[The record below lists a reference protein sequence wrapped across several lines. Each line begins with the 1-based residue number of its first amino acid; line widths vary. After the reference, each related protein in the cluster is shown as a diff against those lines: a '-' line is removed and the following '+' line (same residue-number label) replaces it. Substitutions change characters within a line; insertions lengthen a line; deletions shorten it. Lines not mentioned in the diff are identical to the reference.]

1 MKFDTKECDVFKDGE
16 HLFEFNH
23 KRIKFLSKDI
33 LKNYQKQL
41 NKLAKRYK
49 KCNGSSKFER
59 AEDMASLYYEWNAT
73 TDGSTIYIVQSKDD
87 PNTFTYVETGDELY
101 A

>member
-1 MKFDTKECDVFKDGE
+1 MKFDTKECDVFEDGE

-33 LKNYQKQL
+33 FKNYQKQL
-41 NKLAKRYK
+41 DKLAKRYK
-49 KCNGSSKFER
+49 KCNDSSRFER
-59 AEDMASLYYEWNAT
+59 AEDMASLYYEWNSN

-87 PNTFTYVETGDELY
+87 PNTFTSVYVETGDEL
-101 A
+101 